1 MRKRYF
7 FFDIDG
13 TLAIGPVGERYVPE
27 STVYALEELQRQGH
41 SVAICTGRAHAMAR
55 PYMESLGLTD
65 MVCEGG
71 SGMVLDGKLTE
82 LEPLNRE
89 ACIRVLEECDSKGIL
104 WGILC
109 EDSQERLARDS
120 QFLDLAHDTYVHT
133 TINPS
138 LDFHTIPQFYKLFI
152 LCTAQEEVHLKAL
165 SQVPKSRFSPSTLFV
180 EAVDKGRGVRC
191 MMAHYG
197 AALEDAVVFGD
208 GENDLSMFLPD
219 WTCIAMGNAVPALK
233 ACADYVTADADKD
246 GILLAC
252 RHFGWIS

>member
-1 MRKRYF
+1 MHKRYF

-13 TLAIGPVGERYVPE
+13 TLAIGPTEKRYVPE
-27 STVYALEELQRQGH
+27 STAYALGELQRQGH
-41 SVAICTGRAHAMAR
+41 VVAICTGRAHAMAR

-65 MVCEGG
+65 MVCDGG
-71 SGMVLDGKLTE
+71 SGVVMGGKLVE
-82 LEPLNRE
+82 LEPLDRE

-109 EDSQERLARDS
+109 EDSQERFARDS
-120 QFLDLAHDTYVHT
+120 QFLDVAHDTYAHT
-133 TINPS
+133 TIDPS
-138 LDFHTIPQFYKLFI
+138 LDFHMIPQFYKLFI
-152 LCTAQEEVHLKAL
+152 LCTSQEESHLETL
-165 SQVPKSRFSPSTLFV
+165 SQVPNVRFSPSALFV
-180 EAVDKGRGVRC
+180 EPVNKGRGVRR

-197 AALEDAVVFGD
+197 AALKDAVVFGD

-219 WTCIAMGNAVPALK
+219 WTCIAMGNAVPTLK
-233 ACADYVTADADKD
+233 ARADYVTADADKD